1 MGYMSE
7 GSNLSVKDCPPVAS
21 NDHHGDDHH
30 DVDHHRHHHSLGDN
44 NADTTFMPAPRRLPE
59 HVAQFVPKR
68 QTTTRSNS
76 AGESFSAMSSLMGT
90 PAGVSH
96 HYHHHGGLVE
106 SPAYTAATSGTPV
119 ETEEHRPVQLPKFR
133 DPQSSMWTASH
144 AANLPTEDRSAS
156 LVNLLLQP
164 LPPNF
169 DSETQL
175 LPLEPDYKTLIR
187 VNLWSVIDGHGGG
200 AVATYASEVLLP
212 HIAASVSRALG
223 CAIIDRGVCTVNG
236 QLRDANAMDLDGL
249 IKTSDRA
256 MGNPNSIHYRSPY
269 EGADSEGEGAEAAPT
284 AVERKQIAS
293 FRNAKAN
300 FDADTVGGSGSESTV
315 DGQFDDSTVVGPSA
329 TVDGRQPRTPTI
341 DDNHPERPRTP
352 NPSMTGFA
360 ADASVSSVK
369 TSVKTAASPPIREAL
384 PGAHSTLEVAAISR
398 AITESFLAVDE
409 GWINSIDK
417 VATAQTSCQS
427 NGRWNSGA
435 CALVV
440 LTVQRLDWTNVS
452 EPDPEKEFLGPGH
465 SRRNTSQNR
474 DAARRRM
481 LDYAARTKS
490 ASSMSTAS
498 STSSLT
504 TEEAVNASGLESEI
518 SITETEGE
526 EDDRYLDAE
535 SRKRLPPRSKK
546 PDHRRMKDESLIS
559 PPGCCSCHC
568 YRAHDAMLCTCS
580 WGSNLSILIRISI
593 NFSLRSVGQQIRH
606 TWETVGRFC

>member
-1 MGYMSE
+1 MSE
-7 GSNLSVKDCPPVAS
+7 GSNLSVKDCLPVAS
-21 NDHHGDDHH
+21 NDHHDDDHQ
-30 DVDHHRHHHSLGDN
+30 DDDDYHRHHHSLEHN
-44 NADTTFMPAPRRLPE
+44 NTDTTFMPAPRRLPE
-59 HVAQFVPKR
+59 HVAHFIPKR
-68 QTTTRSNS
+68 QTGIRTSP
-76 AGESFSAMSSLMGT
+76 AGESFAGMSSLAGT
-90 PAGVSH
+90 PAGASH
-96 HYHHHGGLVE
+96 HHHHGGMLE
-106 SPAYTAATSGTPV
+106 SPGHTATPASGTPMA
-119 ETEEHRPVQLPKFR
+119 TEEHRPFLLPKFR
-133 DPQSSMWTASH
+133 DAQSSMWTASH

-223 CAIIDRGVCTVNG
+223 CAIVDRGVCTVNG

-269 EGADSEGEGAEAAPT
+269 EGADSEREEGAEAAPT
-284 AVERKQIAS
+284 AVERKQMAS

-300 FDADTVGGSGSESTV
+300 FDAATVGGSGSEATMDGQFDGSTVVGSPSTV
-315 DGQFDDSTVVGPSA
+315 DG
-329 TVDGRQPRTPTI
+329 RRPRTPTPH
-341 DDNHPERPRTP
+341 DDYPERPQIP
-352 NPSMTGFA
+352 NPSISGFA

-369 TSVKTAASPPIREAL
+369 TSLKTAASPAIREAL
-384 PGAHSTLEVAAISR
+384 PGAHSPQEVAAISR

-440 LTVQRLDWTNVS
+440 FTIQRLDWTSVS
-452 EPDPEKEFLGPGH
+452 EPDREKEFLGPGH

-504 TEEAVNASGLESEI
+504 TVEAVNASGLESE
-518 SITETEGE
+518 ITETEGE

-535 SRKRLPPRSKK
+535 SRKHLPPRASK
-546 PDHRRMKDESLIS
+546 PDHRRFKDESLIS

-568 YRAHDAMLCTCS
+568 YRAHDAMLCKCS
-580 WGSNLSILIRISI
+580 YCSNFPFLIRV
-593 NFSLRSVGQQIRH
+593 SLDLLFQSFDPQTQH
-606 TWETVGRFC
+606 TWETVGQYC

>member
-1 MGYMSE
+1 MA
-7 GSNLSVKDCPPVAS
+7 NHTTAAS
-21 NDHHGDDHH
+21 
-30 DVDHHRHHHSLGDN
+30 L
-44 NADTTFMPAPRRLPE
+44 
-59 HVAQFVPKR
+59 
-68 QTTTRSNS
+68 
-76 AGESFSAMSSLMGT
+76 
-90 PAGVSH
+90 
-96 HYHHHGGLVE
+96 E
-106 SPAYTAATSGTPV
+106 SPATAAPA
-119 ETEEHRPVQLPKFR
+119 TEEHRPFFLPKFR
-133 DPQSSMWTASH
+133 EPQSNMWTASH
-144 AANLPTEDRSAS
+144 AANLPTEDRSSS

-187 VNLWSVIDGHGGG
+187 LNLWCVIDGHGGG

-223 CAIIDRGVCTVNG
+223 CAIVDRGVCTVNG

-269 EGADSEGEGAEAAPT
+269 EGTDSEGEEGAEAAPT
-284 AVERKQIAS
+284 VVERKQIAS
-293 FRNAKAN
+293 LRNAKAN
-300 FDADTVGGSGSESTV
+300 FDAATVVGSGSE
-315 DGQFDDSTVVGPSA
+315 A
-329 TVDGRQPRTPTI
+329 TVDGRFDSGATVVGSSSSTVDGRRPHTPTAS
-341 DDNHPERPRTP
+341 DGRSDRPRTP
-352 NPSMTGFA
+352 NPSVSGSA
-360 ADASVSSVK
+360 VDASVSSVK
-369 TSVKTAASPPIREAL
+369 TSVKTAASPAIREAL
-384 PGAHSTLEVAAISR
+384 PGTHAPQEVAAISR

-440 LTVQRLDWTNVS
+440 FTVQRLDWTSVS
-452 EPDPEKEFLGPGH
+452 EPDKEKEFLGPGH

-518 SITETEGE
+518 TETEGE
-526 EDDRYLDAE
+526 EDDRSLDAE
-535 SRKRLPPRSKK
+535 RSKRLPTRASKS
-546 PDHRRMKDESLIS
+546 DRRLKEESLIS

-568 YRAHDAMLCTCS
+568 YRAHDAMLYTAH
-580 WGSNLSILIRISI
+580 
-593 NFSLRSVGQQIRH
+593 VGDCRVRRTRCCWAIC
-606 TWETVGRFC
+606 F